1 MARRYNQKFWLERY
15 LNENEIKEWF
25 KNYVSFYSEKPTLE
39 YAVNEFIEGEKEE
52 IEEIF
57 TSLNNRVQAYNNV
70 VKVMKDVKEWCDY
83 ENI

>member
-1 MARRYNQKFWLERY
+1 MARYKHEFWLERY

-25 KNYVSFYSEKPTLE
+25 KNYVSFYLEKPTLE

-57 TSLNNRVQAYNNV
+57 KSKKNRVRAYNNV